1 MSEKKTQTF
10 EEAYERLEAIL
21 EKMNHEQVSLD
32 EALALYE
39 EADTLIG
46 SCQKRLSEA
55 EQKIEILLKNRD
67 SQLLLDKEGSVQT
80 DDYRPPNHSSLSE
93 THG

>member
-1 MSEKKTQTF
+1 MKTF
-10 EEAYERLEAIL
+10 EDAYERLEQIL
-21 EKMNHEQVSLD
+21 EKMNAEQVSLD

-46 SCQKRLSEA
+46 TCQKKLSEA

-67 SQLLLDKEGSVQT
+67 GSIQVDENQHPQT
-80 DDYRPPNHSSLSE
+80 EDFTTSNQSILNQ
-93 THG
+93 